1 MLIETAANLHA
12 FDAVEVDLPE
22 VGAASAFVVWHSGRY
37 FGCEFKE
44 PIFQAAVSAA
54 RLRSSPAV
62 PVKVLKSNV
71 SVDGVWLPAGRSGEL
86 PAQQARASE
95 KATLSVQ
102 LRVILGS
109 ALLLWAAIVRAAVSL
124 VRLIRSLLA

>member
-12 FDAVEVDLPE
+12 FDAVEVDFPE
-22 VGAASAFVVWHSGRY
+22 VGGTSAFVVWHSGRY

-62 PVKVLKSNV
+62 PVKVLESDV
-71 SVDGVWLPAGRSGEL
+71 SVDGAWLADGRSGEL
-86 PAQQARASE
+86 PAHQARADE
-95 KATLSVQ
+95 KAPLSVR
-102 LRVILGS
+102 LRAIFGG
-109 ALLLWAAIVRAAVSL
+109 ALLLWAAIVWAAVSL